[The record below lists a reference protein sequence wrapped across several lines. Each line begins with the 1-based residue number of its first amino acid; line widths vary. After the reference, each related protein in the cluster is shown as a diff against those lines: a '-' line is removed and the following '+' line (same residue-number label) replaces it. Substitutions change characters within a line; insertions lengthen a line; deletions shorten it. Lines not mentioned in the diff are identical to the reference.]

1 VAQFDKDISRLAVLN
16 YLDKS
21 VSMLE
26 LLDFTFEALS
36 DKKIL
41 QDDDQKTIIR
51 VQKLLLNWLKKLD
64 EIITEQ

>member
-1 VAQFDKDISRLAVLN
+1 MAQFDKDISRLAVLN

>member
-1 VAQFDKDISRLAVLN
+1 VAQFDKDTSRLAVLN
-16 YLDKS
+16 YLGKS

-26 LLDFTFEALS
+26 LLDFTFETLS
-36 DKKIL
+36 DKKML
-41 QDDDQKTIIR
+41 QDNDQKTIIR

>member
-1 VAQFDKDISRLAVLN
+1 MAQFDKDTSRLAVLN
-16 YLDKS
+16 YLGKS

-26 LLDFTFEALS
+26 LLDFTFETLS

-64 EIITEQ
+64 EIITAQ

>member
-1 VAQFDKDISRLAVLN
+1 MAQFDKDTSRLAVLY

-26 LLDFTFEALS
+26 LLDFTFETLS
-36 DKKIL
+36 DKKML
-41 QDDDQKTIIR
+41 QDNDQKTIIR

>member
-1 VAQFDKDISRLAVLN
+1 MAQFDKDTSRLAVLN

-26 LLDFTFEALS
+26 LLDFTFETLL
-36 DKKIL
+36 DKKML
-41 QDDDQKTIIR
+41 QDNDQKTIIR

>member
-1 VAQFDKDISRLAVLN
+1 MAQFDKDTSRLAVLN

-26 LLDFTFEALS
+26 LLDFTFETLS
-36 DKKIL
+36 DKKML
-41 QDDDQKTIIR
+41 QDNDQKTIIR

>member
-1 VAQFDKDISRLAVLN
+1 VAQFDKDTSRLAVLN

-26 LLDFTFEALS
+26 LLDFTFETLS
-36 DKKIL
+36 DKKML
-41 QDDDQKTIIR
+41 QDNDQKTIIR

>member
-1 VAQFDKDISRLAVLN
+1 VAQFDKDTSRLAVLN

-26 LLDFTFEALS
+26 LLDFTFETLS

-64 EIITEQ
+64 EIITAQ

>member
-1 VAQFDKDISRLAVLN
+1 MAQFDKDTSRLAVLN
-16 YLDKS
+16 YLGKS

-26 LLDFTFEALS
+26 LLDFTFETLS

>member
-1 VAQFDKDISRLAVLN
+1 MAQFDKDTSRLAVLN

-26 LLDFTFEALS
+26 LLDFTFETLS

-64 EIITEQ
+64 EIITAQ

>member
-1 VAQFDKDISRLAVLN
+1 MAQFDKDTSRLAVLN
-16 YLDKS
+16 YLGKS

-26 LLDFTFEALS
+26 LLDFTFETLS
-36 DKKIL
+36 DKKML
-41 QDDDQKTIIR
+41 QDNDQKTIIR

>member
-1 VAQFDKDISRLAVLN
+1 MAQFDKDTSRLAVLN

-26 LLDFTFEALS
+26 LLDFTFETLS